1 MGRSGADAAI
11 NEDDTKR
18 GSEACAFFMVLYNVL
33 RRGTMCFFFFG
44 GGGGGVWVFSQMN
57 GAKAQT
63 LTNGVWLLER
73 SDINSGLGSSKPF
86 WVIPCH

>member
-33 RRGTMCFFFFG
+33 RRGTMCFFFLG
-44 GGGGGVWVFSQMN
+44 GGG
-57 GAKAQT
+57 
-63 LTNGVWLLER
+63 
-73 SDINSGLGSSKPF
+73 
-86 WVIPCH
+86 

>member
-33 RRGTMCFFFFG
+33 RRGTMCFFFLG
-44 GGGGGVWVFSQMN
+44 GGGGMN

>member
-33 RRGTMCFFFFG
+33 RRGTMCFFF
-44 GGGGGVWVFSQMN
+44 GGGGVGF
-57 GAKAQT
+57 G
-63 LTNGVWLLER
+63 
-73 SDINSGLGSSKPF
+73 F
-86 WVIPCH
+86 

>member
-33 RRGTMCFFFFG
+33 RRGTICFFFLG
-44 GGGGGVWVFSQMN
+44 GGGGGMN
-57 GAKAQT
+57 GAKVQT